1 MAHFAKI
8 QKGKVVK
15 VIAAEAEFFDN
26 YIDDSPGKWVQTSYN
41 TFGGQHLLGGTPF
54 RKNYAGI
61 GYTYDKLRDAF
72 IPPKPYN
79 SWILN
84 EDTCLWE
91 APVAYPTDDND
102 YQWNEETQQMLGADL
117 FGSIT
122 AVTPGATN
130 NIDFSLSPVFTL
142 TPNQNSTLNIT
153 NAEIGIVKDVVV
165 TGSGNAYT
173 LSFTVNGVAG
183 TFNKISG
190 TYDDTASTKNLI
202 QIVCVNTTEF
212 WYTISQ
218 IAT

>member
-1 MAHFAKI
+1 MA
-8 QKGKVVK
+8 
-15 VIAAEAEFFDN
+15 
-26 YIDDSPGKWVQTSYN
+26 QTLVRS
-41 TFGGQHLLGGTPF
+41 G
-54 RKNYAGI
+54 
-61 GYTYDKLRDAF
+61 
-72 IPPKPYN
+72 
-79 SWILN
+79 
-84 EDTCLWE
+84 
-91 APVAYPTDDND
+91 
-102 YQWNEETQQMLGADL
+102 MLGADL

-122 AVTPGATN
+122 AVTPGAIN

-173 LSFTVNGVAG
+173 LSFTVDGVAG

>member
-102 YQWNEETQQMLGADL
+102 YQWNEETQQDL